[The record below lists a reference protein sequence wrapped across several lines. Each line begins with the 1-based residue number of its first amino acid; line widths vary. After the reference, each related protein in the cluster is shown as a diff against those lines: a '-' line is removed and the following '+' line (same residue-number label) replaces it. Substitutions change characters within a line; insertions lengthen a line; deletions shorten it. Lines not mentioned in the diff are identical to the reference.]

1 MNDKG
6 KSYQNHESY
15 RECRNEKASW
25 LIKATPRIPWN
36 PVSIYSDMI
45 WINRITLPHVWPAGY
60 WIRQYCKK
68 YVCVQIILEGDMK
81 VVYDNQAYL
90 VKAGDCIIIPPGE
103 DTLSTGPSGTCK
115 KKYFIPSGSM
125 FRNAMKELK
134 FDKLSVIHDFL
145 TEDYEKLF
153 DRVCQL
159 HQEHEQST
167 LSELAALSF
176 ELIMLTASKIEN
188 QEYPEPLVRCMEF
201 IGSNISQKLS
211 LNIICDATGIG
222 KTKIKEMFRDHL
234 HASPG
239 RYIVNLRL
247 NSALKMLEGASCSI
261 KQIAF
266 ACGYE
271 NPLYFSNAFKAH
283 FGASPRNYLKKHLS

>member
-1 MNDKG
+1 MDDKE
-6 KSYQNHESY
+6 KFYQNHEPY
-15 RECRNEKASW
+15 RERCNKKVKW
-25 LIKATPRIPWN
+25 LIKMNPFIPWN

-45 WINRITLPHVWPAGY
+45 WISRITLPQVWPKGY
-60 WIRQYCKK
+60 WIKQYCKK

-81 VVYDNQAYL
+81 AVYDNQTYL
-90 VKAGDCIIIPPGE
+90 VKAGDCIIIPPGN
-103 DTLSTGPSGTCK
+103 DILSTGPSGMCR

-145 TEDYEKLF
+145 TEDYNKLY

-176 ELIMLTASKIEN
+176 ELIMQTASKIGN
-188 QEYPEPLVRCMEF
+188 QEYPDSLVRCMEF

-211 LNIICDATGIG
+211 LDIICNATGIG
-222 KTKIKEMFRDHL
+222 KTKLKEMFREHL
-234 HASPG
+234 QTSPG

-247 NSALKMLEGASCSI
+247 NSALKMLEDASCSI
-261 KQIAF
+261 KQVAF

-271 NPLYFSNAFKAH
+271 NPLYFSNAFKAR
-283 FGASPRNYLKKHLS
+283 FGVSPRNYLKKYLP